1 MTMTVSSNN
10 RPSLDAPSTISAGSM
25 LKSREIVLIGLLILV
40 FVGGDLSSP
49 WFLDIYNLLDS
60 TAIFSE
66 IAMMALSTALVI
78 ICRDIDISMAS
89 VMALSSLMMGLASQ
103 SLGLGALPLC
113 LVGLLTGA
121 ACGFFNGFL
130 VTRLK
135 MPAIVVTI
143 GTMSLFRGVAA
154 GVLGN
159 EKIAHYPDAFAAI
172 GQSYFMDMVP
182 YSFITFVLLSIVFII
197 VIHYTTIG
205 RSIFALGN
213 NPEGALFS
221 GIRTDRLR
229 FILFTLNGLMAG
241 LAAVFLTSRLGS
253 TRPDIANGLEM
264 EVITIVVLGGVSLN
278 GGKGTISGVFIAALV
293 IGFLRLAIT
302 LNNVPGNILIVFTGT
317 LLVVSVALPI
327 IGQKYLPRLSKK
339 KSE

>member
-1 MTMTVSSNN
+1 MTMIATSKDQNGLEA
-10 RPSLDAPSTISAGSM
+10 PTSLSVGSV
-25 LKSREIVLIGLLILV
+25 LKSREIVLIGLLIMV
-40 FVGGDLSSP
+40 FIGGDASSP
-49 WFLDIYNLLDS
+49 WFFDIYNLLDS

-103 SLGLGALPLC
+103 YFGLGALPIC
-113 LVGLLTGA
+113 AIGLLTGA
-121 ACGFFNGFL
+121 LCGLFNGFL

-143 GTMSLFRGVAA
+143 GTMSLFRGIAA
-154 GVLGN
+154 AILGN
-159 EKIAHYPDAFAAI
+159 GKISDYPDNFTAI
-172 GQSYFMDMVP
+172 GQSYFLDMVP
-182 YSFITFVLLSIVFII
+182 YSFITFVLLSGLFIVF
-197 VIHYTTIG
+197 VHYTTIG

-213 NPEGALFS
+213 NPEGARFS

-229 FILFTLNGLMAG
+229 FLLFTLNGLMAG

-264 EVITIVVLGGVSLN
+264 EVITIVVLGGVSLD
-278 GGKGTISGVFIAALV
+278 GGRGTISGVFLAALV

-317 LLVVSVALPI
+317 LLILSVALPI
-327 IGQKYLPRLSKK
+327 IGRKYLPRLRKQK
-339 KSE
+339 NE